1 VTRTLQRPATYDDLL
16 KVPDHL
22 VAEIVEGELFTSPR
36 PGKPHERAG
45 GAIFSALL
53 QAFDHGSNGPGGWR
67 VAFEPEIHL
76 AGDVFVP
83 DVAGWHTA
91 RATEDED
98 HIAAWTIAPDW
109 VCEVI
114 SPSTG
119 RLDRLR
125 KMPAYARRGVM
136 NAWLV
141 DPSLHTIEAYRLE
154 QSRWVL
160 LGTFGDE
167 PANIEPFEAIEFPIQ
182 TLWLPSA

>member
-1 VTRTLQRPATYDDLL
+1 MTSTLHRSATYDDLL

-22 VAEIVEGELFTSPR
+22 IAEIVEGELFTSPR
-36 PGKPHERAG
+36 PAKPHERAG
-45 GAIFSALL
+45 GAIHAVLL
-53 QAFDHGSNGPGGWR
+53 LAFDHAVNGPGGWR
-67 VAFEPEIHL
+67 ISFEPEIHL

-83 DVAGWHTA
+83 DVAGW
-91 RATEDED
+91 RAERAAEDDENV
-98 HIAAWTIAPDW
+98 AAWKIAPDW

-125 KMPAYARRGVM
+125 KMPAYARHGVR

-141 DPSLHTIEAYRLE
+141 DPSLRTIEAHHLE
-154 QSRWVL
+154 NGRWSVL
-160 LGTFGDE
+160 GVYSDE
-167 PANIEPFEAIEFPIQ
+167 PAKIAPFDAIEFPIE